1 MLSMQIHFP
10 PLAGATN
17 VIRRK
22 IRPMV
27 ACKEKGTHMRGIVKE
42 IFKHTQLVKKKEHT
56 CGDCQGNIEILAACK
71 KSKKR
76 NTRILKR
83 KRNTHVRIVKKI
95 LKNTQLVKK
104 KKHSCGDCQGN
115 IETHTA

>member
-71 KSKKR
+71 K
-76 NTRILKR
+76 
-83 KRNTHVRIVKKI
+83 
-95 LKNTQLVKK
+95 KK
-104 KKHSCGDCQGN
+104 KKEHTHLEKKKEYTRGDCQED
-115 IETHTA
+115 I

>member
-42 IFKHTQLVKKKEHT
+42 IFKHTQIVEKRTHAHLEKKKEHT
-56 CGDCQGNIEILAACK
+56 HEGL
-71 KSKKR
+71 
-76 NTRILKR
+76 
-83 KRNTHVRIVKKI
+83 
-95 LKNTQLVKK
+95 
-104 KKHSCGDCQGN
+104 
-115 IETHTA
+115 

>member
-42 IFKHTQLVKKKEHT
+42 IFKHTHCTDCKENGTHMRGIVLEIFKHTQLVKKRTHTHLEKKKEHT
-56 CGDCQGNIEILAACK
+56 HEGL
-71 KSKKR
+71 
-76 NTRILKR
+76 
-83 KRNTHVRIVKKI
+83 
-95 LKNTQLVKK
+95 
-104 KKHSCGDCQGN
+104 
-115 IETHTA
+115 

>member
-10 PLAGATN
+10 SLAGATN

-42 IFKHTQLVKKKEHT
+42 IFKHTHYT
-56 CGDCQGNIEILAACK
+56 ACK
-71 KSKKR
+71 ENGTHMRGIVKETFKHVCIYTACRKK
-76 NTRILKR
+76 NTRTSR
-83 KRNTHVRIVKKI
+83 KEKGHQQDHVVR
-95 LKNTQLVKK
+95 LEARSFWLLR
-104 KKHSCGDCQGN
+104 
-115 IETHTA
+115 